1 MKESKHFELTGKK
14 AFVTTHGWDGKD
26 YEGTGRWFPTWKIKT
41 PCWKGIA
48 EIEFIRIYCPRYKG
62 YAFLK
67 ITDRCSAAGV
77 PEVSF
82 HCLEEL
88 DGSIL

>member
-26 YEGTGRWFPTWKIKT
+26 YEGTGRWFPTWKVKPT
-41 PCWKGIA
+41 PWSRNT
-48 EIEFIRIYCPRYKG
+48 EREFIRIYCPKYKG

-67 ITDRCSAAGV
+67 ITDRLSAAGI
-77 PEVSF
+77 PEVAF
-82 HCLEEL
+82 QCLEEL
-88 DGSIL
+88 DGSLL